1 MVQVNPFSVAPEEA
15 GEIRQCARLLFKGA
29 NPAHQNETREAY
41 QKWKYFFDVFVM
53 SRDARYGNLLHLP
66 FEGGVFEQPSK
77 TMDAIMLIQSVYI
90 EHLKEEQEKASK
102 KIKAPRRLR

>member
-1 MVQVNPFSVAPEEA
+1 M
-15 GEIRQCARLLFKGA
+15 
-29 NPAHQNETREAY
+29 
-41 QKWKYFFDVFVM
+41 
-53 SRDARYGNLLHLP
+53 P